1 LLRGIESTA
10 LASARRFLV
19 SKEAIDPSAIEP
31 SANLRGIENCTR
43 EIQERAASSFS
54 LLRADLQHLL
64 SELTSKAF
72 ISSVQQSPLNN
83 PSTLAAQLGGHY
95 QQSAFGDLQKAGELE
110 FLNKNFAFEQ
120 LVAPQAVTSHRKG
133 LIGKIITRLKIS
145 FNNALRSIFIS
156 GYLDAERVFI
166 ENLVRHLNSTGRYI
180 DARVGELSE
189 RMNFEVA
196 RLEDEMRGVEAGNKQ
211 SLADL
216 IQSTLSH
223 LEALQDKLNG
233 VKFSELA
240 ISSQS
245 SDRDGKSNES
255 E

>member
-1 LLRGIESTA
+1 M
-10 LASARRFLV
+10 
-19 SKEAIDPSAIEP
+19 SKEAIYPSAIEP
-31 SANLRGIENCTR
+31 SANLRDIENYAT
-43 EIQERAASSFS
+43 EIQKRATSSLS

-64 SELTSKAF
+64 SELSSRAL
-72 ISSVQQSPLNN
+72 ISSVQESPLNN

-95 QQSAFGDLQKAGELE
+95 QQSALGDLQKAGELE

-120 LVAPQAVTSHRKG
+120 LVAPHSVSSHRKG

-145 FNNALRSIFIS
+145 FNNALRSIFLS

-196 RLEDEMRGVEAGNKQ
+196 RLEDEIRGVEAGNKQ

-216 IQSTLSH
+216 LHTTLSH
-223 LEALQDKLNG
+223 LDALQDKLNG
-233 VKFSELA
+233 VKLSDLA